1 MIACQNRTYGQN
13 CKNTCGHCLN
23 YEDCFHV
30 NGTCVMGCE
39 SGYKGNT
46 CNTGQLLFL
55 PSIEILNQ

>member
-46 CNTGQLLFL
+46 CNTGQLLFY
-55 PSIEILNQ
+55 QV